1 MTFSFLCRSCGETHT
16 GMPSFGADAP
26 WLYEQMAPAEREA
39 RCQLDSDACIV
50 DEEHCFVRAT
60 LDIPVHGSDEPFSW
74 GVWVSLSGENFDAW
88 DACFNEARR
97 AHIGPFFGW
106 LSTQLPVYP
115 ATLNLKTRVHL
126 RDDGVRPSIELEP
139 TEHPLAIEQRDG
151 ITAERVAE
159 LYARL
164 VHGA

>member
-1 MTFSFLCRSCGETHT
+1 MTFSFLCRACGETHT

-50 DEEHCFVRAT
+50 DEAHCFVRAT
-60 LDIPVHGSDEPFSW
+60 IDIPVHGSDEPFSW
-74 GVWVSLSGENFDAW
+74 GVWVSLSGESFDSW
-88 DACFNEARR
+88 DACFNDAQR

-115 ATLNLKTRVHL
+115 DTLNLKTRFHL

>member
-1 MTFSFLCRSCGETHT
+1 M
-16 GMPSFGADAP
+16 
-26 WLYEQMAPAEREA
+26 
-39 RCQLDSDACIV
+39 
-50 DEEHCFVRAT
+50 
-60 LDIPVHGSDEPFSW
+60 
-74 GVWVSLSGENFDAW
+74 
-88 DACFNEARR
+88 
-97 AHIGPFFGW
+97 
-106 LSTQLPVYP
+106 YP
-115 ATLNLKTRVHL
+115 DTLNLKTRVHL

>member
-1 MTFSFLCRSCGETHT
+1 MRFSFLCRACGETHT

-26 WLYEQMAPAEREA
+26 WLVEQMAPAERET

-50 DEEHCFVRAT
+50 DEKHCFVRAT
-60 LDIPVHGSDEPFSW
+60 IDIPVHGSDEPFSW
-74 GVWVSLSGENFDAW
+74 GVWVSLSSESFDAW
-88 DACFNEARR
+88 DACFNDARR
-97 AHIGPFFGW
+97 THIGPFFGW

-126 RDDGVRPSIELEP
+126 RDNGMRPYLELEP
-139 TEHPLAIEQRDG
+139 TGHPLAVEQRDG

-159 LYARL
+159 LYVRL
-164 VHGA
+164 VHDA